1 MIRKLL
7 PLGFLCCLCGTAGA
21 EEIGA
26 VSTNWRALGPND
38 RVVVEAYDDPL
49 VGGVTCYVSRARTGG
64 VSGGLGLAE
73 DVAEASI
80 ACRQTGEISFKQP
93 LAHQQDVF
101 TQRMSILFKELHV
114 TRIVDQQRNALIYLV
129 YSDRL
134 VSGSP
139 KNSVTAVPVPRATP
153 IPVK

>member
-1 MIRKLL
+1 MKSKLL
-7 PLGFLCCLCGTAGA
+7 CAALLCLPAAAPA

-38 RVVVEAYDDPL
+38 KVVVEAYDDPL
-49 VGGVTCYVSRARTGG
+49 VSGVTCYVSRAKTGG

-80 ACRQTGEISFKQP
+80 ACRQTGEIAFREP

-101 TQRMSILFKELHV
+101 TQRMSILFKQLHV

-139 KNSVTAVPVPRATP
+139 KNSVTAVPVPRSTT
-153 IPVK
+153 IPVR